1 MATQLN
7 PYISF
12 SGEAK
17 QAMEFYKE
25 VLGGDLAVHTYGN
38 FGSETPPGY
47 ADKIMHSRLETASG
61 FTLMGADNP
70 PGTEHK
76 PGNNFAVSLSG
87 DDSNEL
93 RGYWDKLS
101 AGGTVSV
108 PWKSRCGVT
117 CSACAPTS
125 SASRGWSTSA
135 SRADRADLSRPGLV
149 WPDVA

>member
-108 PWKSRCGVT
+108 PLEKQMWG
-117 CSACAPTS
+117 
-125 SASRGWSTSA
+125 
-135 SRADRADLSRPGLV
+135 
-149 WPDVA
+149 DVFGMCTDKFGITWMVNISEQG